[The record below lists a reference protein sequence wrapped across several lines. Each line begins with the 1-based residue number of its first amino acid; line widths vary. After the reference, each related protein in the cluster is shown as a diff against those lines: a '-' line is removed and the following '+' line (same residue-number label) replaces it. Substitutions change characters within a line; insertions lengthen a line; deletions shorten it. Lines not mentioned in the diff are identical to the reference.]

1 MPVTTIQERV
11 NRRSM
16 ALGLVSGLLLALAT
30 TMAAA
35 QDKTPIKSQDD
46 LPRHTYKLA
55 GTATELLQSDEQFAA
70 LAKAVRADLEA
81 DLAKYQIEDA
91 STLQRLYNVLVSLDV
106 LEGHF
111 AAALKG
117 MARIRELETKE
128 AKKLMSGLVGGSYV
142 AAREQAG
149 QDDAKFRA
157 VFRESLLAKLR
168 PLPWDIVADDIK
180 QRKGQTEIITEPLLM
195 GMVSSA
201 IDPAVAKTAGEIS
214 ADIAQQLVSM
224 RFALKVMIPL
234 KEELVAAFAAVVAEH
249 DVAKKDIWAERA
261 VTLSADQK
269 ATPVVI
275 GIWDSGVDTKLFEK
289 QLVTNAGEQVN
300 GKDDDQNGFVDDV
313 HGIAFDVDGQPTPE
327 LLHPV
332 DALKSKVDAV
342 AGHMKGFMDVQAAID
357 SPEAS
362 AVKKLLGGLQ
372 GDAVRDFIEDLSL
385 YGNYA
390 HGTHVA
396 GIALEG
402 NPLARLL
409 VARLTFDYHMLPKCP
424 TLELM
429 RADAAMYQK
438 TVDYF
443 KQHGVRVVNMS
454 WGEERRTIEQALE
467 KNGVGATVEERAQ
480 LTREMFK
487 MMRDGLFHAL
497 QSAPDIL
504 FVCAAGNSDN
514 DVEFD
519 DVIPSS
525 FDLPNVLVVGAVDQ
539 AGEPTGFTS
548 FGQTVQV
555 YANGFEVD
563 SVVPGGKRMKLSGT
577 SMASPNV
584 ANLAAKLLAL
594 DPTLKPAQVIER
606 IKRGADRVDGQRP
619 MLLINPKRTLAGLAE
634 K

>member
-1 MPVTTIQERV
+1 MTTIQKRV
-11 NRRSM
+11 NRRNV
-16 ALGLVSGLLLALAT
+16 ALGLVSGLLLALTAAT
-30 TMAAA
+30 VAA
-35 QDKTPIKSQDD
+35 QDKIPIKSQDD

-55 GTATELLQSDEQFAA
+55 ETATELLQSDEQFAA
-70 LAKAVRADLEA
+70 LAKAVRVDVEA

-91 STLQRLYNVLVSLDV
+91 STLQRLYNVLVNLDL
-106 LEGHF
+106 LEGRF

-117 MARIRELETKE
+117 MARIRGLETKE
-128 AKKLMSGLVGGSYV
+128 AKKLMSGLVGGAYV

-149 QDDAKFRA
+149 QDDTKFRA
-157 VFRESLLAKLR
+157 VFRERLLTKLR
-168 PLPWDIVADDIK
+168 PLPWGIVADDIK

-201 IDPAVAKTAGEIS
+201 IDPAVAKTGGEIS

-275 GIWDSGVDTKLFEK
+275 GIWDSGVDTKVFEK

-300 GKDDDQNGFVDDV
+300 GQDDDQNGFVDDV

-327 LLHPV
+327 LLHPL
-332 DALKSKVDAV
+332 DALKSKVDEV

-362 AVKKLLGGLQ
+362 AVKKTLGGLQ

-402 NPLARLL
+402 NPFARLI

-424 TLELM
+424 TLALM
-429 RADAAMYQK
+429 RADAALYQK

-454 WGEERRTIEQALE
+454 WGEERKTIEQALE

-480 LTREMFK
+480 MTREMFK
-487 MMRDGLFHAL
+487 IMRDGLYNAL

-525 FDLPNVLVVGAVDQ
+525 FNLPNVLVVGAVDQ

-548 FGQTVQV
+548 FGQTVQA

-563 SVVPGGKRMKLSGT
+563 SFVPGGKRMKLSGT

-606 IKRGADRVDGQRP
+606 IKQGADKVEGQRP
-619 MLLINPKRTLAGLAE
+619 MLLINPRRTVAGPAE